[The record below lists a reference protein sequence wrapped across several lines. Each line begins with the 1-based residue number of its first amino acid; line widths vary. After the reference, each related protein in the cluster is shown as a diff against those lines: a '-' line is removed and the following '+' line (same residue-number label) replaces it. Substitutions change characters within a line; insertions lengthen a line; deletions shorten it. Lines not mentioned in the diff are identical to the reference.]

1 LRPWKASQHD
11 WTEPFLVESS
21 ISVPSSPQFVTYR
34 SDRFHVELEERNFR
48 LNTWDSGV
56 SLGSGENVGENIGN
70 VVQVGESSHLEST
83 SLQNP
88 LNVVLEESE
97 SDTSSNNNLNNS
109 HLFCEGI
116 CLSRIGSRNNSP
128 TRVPNREEEL
138 ISNVGELNPNR
149 ANSQIINEIS
159 EGDEEEYQS
168 LDGYDAIDRCEDIAH
183 EIVLRCLRQLHR
195 FPPTHWSV
203 SGSHSGDNIPELEQ
217 SRINLL
223 ATSSD
228 LIEGEPFSP
237 TTSSVSIVEFASVV
251 PTEEIPSSSHTP
263 LPIVSA
269 LIPSSV
275 PELAIIPYTPITIG
289 SRADSN
295 LGVQLPLLP
304 SPPSIPQIKGTPPLS
319 PNR

>member
-1 LRPWKASQHD
+1 
-11 WTEPFLVESS
+11 
-21 ISVPSSPQFVTYR
+21 
-34 SDRFHVELEERNFR
+34 LEERNFR
-48 LNTWDSGV
+48 LNTWDS
-56 SLGSGENVGENIGN
+56 SESPGSVENVGENFGN
-70 VVQVGESSHLEST
+70 VVQVGEPSNLEST
-83 SLQNP
+83 SVQNP
-88 LNVVLEESE
+88 LNVVIEESE
-97 SDTSSNNNLNNS
+97 SDTSSNNNLNNF

-116 CLSRIGSRNNSP
+116 CLNNSP
-128 TRVPNREEEL
+128 TRVPNQGEEL

-149 ANSQIINEIS
+149 ANSQVIDEID
-159 EGDEEEYQS
+159 EGDEGEYQS

-251 PTEEIPSSSHTP
+251 PTEEIPSSSHT
-263 LPIVSA
+263 LLSIVSA
-269 LIPSSV
+269 LIPSV
-275 PELAIIPYTPITIG
+275 
-289 SRADSN
+289 
-295 LGVQLPLLP
+295 
-304 SPPSIPQIKGTPPLS
+304 SIV
-319 PNR
+319 R